1 MFREGAAHCFVAGPS
16 AVRLRFVLDAM
27 LAEVLVVGT
36 NLPTPYSPLA
46 GCFLYFSGI
55 RATYSGA
62 WLNVA

>member
-1 MFREGAAHCFVAGPS
+1 MFREGAAHCFVAGPG

-27 LAEVLVVGT
+27 FAEVLVVGT

-46 GCFLYFSGI
+46 GCFLYFGSI
-55 RATYSGA
+55 RDTHSDA